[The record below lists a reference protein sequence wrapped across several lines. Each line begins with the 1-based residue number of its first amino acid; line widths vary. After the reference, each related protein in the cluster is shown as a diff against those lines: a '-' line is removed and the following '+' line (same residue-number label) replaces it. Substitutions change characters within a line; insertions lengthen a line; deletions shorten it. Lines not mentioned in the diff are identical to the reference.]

1 MPVMGNDV
9 FRIARHGENLHRRVV
24 PGDAGKEF
32 SNAKFSIRLM
42 MIIVA
47 LLCSQWLDAQAL
59 QTNLGDSE
67 VNHMAQ
73 GEQ

>member
-1 MPVMGNDV
+1 
-9 FRIARHGENLHRRVV
+9 VV

-32 SNAKFSIRLM
+32 NSAKFSIRLM
-42 MIIVA
+42 MIILA
-47 LLCSQWLDAQAL
+47 LLCSQWLDVQAL

>member
-1 MPVMGNDV
+1 
-9 FRIARHGENLHRRVV
+9 VV

-32 SNAKFSIRLM
+32 SSAKFSIRLM
-42 MIIVA
+42 MIILA
-47 LLCSQWLDAQAL
+47 LLCSQWLDVQAL

-67 VNHMAQ
+67 VNHVAQ